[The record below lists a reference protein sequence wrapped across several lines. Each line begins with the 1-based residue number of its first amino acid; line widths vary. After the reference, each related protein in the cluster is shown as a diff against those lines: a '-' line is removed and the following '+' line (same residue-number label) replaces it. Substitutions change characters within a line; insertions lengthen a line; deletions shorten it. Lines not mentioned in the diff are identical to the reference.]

1 MLHILAVIYLFPMQL
16 QQRYY
21 IVYTYHAQTL
31 RVIRQAMQ
39 KHQQYRYLRRCPL
52 QINPAQIL
60 IFAEVEGLPRTTLDF
75 LEKHAG
81 VNLVVLKNITS
92 LEVELYHLR
101 STNASA
107 FPLSIGQAV
116 QFHELS
122 LARYKD
128 QLYINNTNEEFF
140 IPLSR
145 LLFLRADNNY
155 AQLFLAD
162 NTYIQAFESLK
173 SFQQRLPDYFLRT
186 HKSYLVNTR
195 YIYRIRHHKRE
206 IQFRGQT
213 QVARFS
219 QSKKPQLLQ
228 ILQMLKSLSY

>member
-1 MLHILAVIYLFPMQL
+1 MLHILAVIYLSPMQL

-21 IVYTYHAQTL
+21 MVYTYQAQTL
-31 RVIRQAMQ
+31 RAIRQAMQ
-39 KHQQYRYLRRCPL
+39 KHQHYQYLRRYPL
-52 QINPAQIL
+52 QIDPAQIL
-60 IFAEVEGLPRTTLDF
+60 IFAEVEGLPRTTLNF

-81 VNLVVLKNITS
+81 VNLVVLKNATP
-92 LEVELYHLR
+92 LEVELYHQR

-107 FPLSIGQAV
+107 FPLSIGQIV
-116 QFHELS
+116 QFHEFS
-122 LARYKD
+122 LARHKN
-128 QLYINNTNEEFF
+128 QLYINNSNEEFF
-140 IPLSR
+140 IPLAQ

-186 HKSYLVNTR
+186 HKSFLVNTKC
-195 YIYRIRHHKRE
+195 IYRIRHHKRE

-219 QSKKPQLLQ
+219 KSKKPQLLQ

>member
-1 MLHILAVIYLFPMQL
+1 MQL
-16 QQRYY
+16 QPRYY
-21 IVYTYHAQTL
+21 IVYTYHTQTL
-31 RVIRQAMQ
+31 KAIRQAMQ
-39 KHQQYRYLRRCPL
+39 KYQQYQYLRRCPL
-52 QINPAQIL
+52 QINPALIL
-60 IFAEVEGLPRTTLDF
+60 IFAELEGLPRTTLDF

-92 LEVELYHLR
+92 LEVELYHHR
-101 STNASA
+101 SSNTLA

-116 QFHELS
+116 QFHEFS
-122 LARYKD
+122 LARHKD

-140 IPLSR
+140 IPLAQ
-145 LLFLRADNNY
+145 LLFLQADNNY

-186 HKSYLVNTR
+186 HKSYLVNTNC
-195 YIYRIRHHKRE
+195 IYRIRHHKRE

-219 QSKKPQLLQ
+219 QNKKPQLLQ